1 MREKREREI
10 PSLPSSV
17 GFVIQL
23 CLPPLQLLP
32 LMDSLSGPVKL
43 LQVPPVPHIFA
54 RTVPSVG
61 RSFASGKSQV
71 KSHHYFKA

>member
-1 MREKREREI
+1 
-10 PSLPSSV
+10 
-17 GFVIQL
+17 
-23 CLPPLQLLP
+23 
-32 LMDSLSGPVKL
+32 VKL